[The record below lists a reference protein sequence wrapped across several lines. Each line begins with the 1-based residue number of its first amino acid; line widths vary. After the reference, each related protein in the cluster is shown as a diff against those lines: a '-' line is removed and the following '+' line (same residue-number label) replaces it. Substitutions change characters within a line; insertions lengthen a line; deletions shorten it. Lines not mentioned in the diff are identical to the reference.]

1 MKLPFILFFLIT
13 ILAIL
18 QIFFANQEANTGK
31 ILQKIEEEIAW
42 LEGENKVLE
51 TEIASQGSL
60 ENLREKAEKLGFNQE
75 QTVINLL
82 NQKEVA
88 VNF

>member
-1 MKLPFILFFLIT
+1 MKLPFILLFLII

-31 ILQKIEEEIAW
+31 TLQK
-42 LEGENKVLE
+42 LEQEAKQLEAENKLLE
-51 TEIASQGSL
+51 TEIASRGSL
-60 ENLREKAEKLGFNQE
+60 EKLKEKSEKLGFNQE
-75 QTVINLL
+75 QAVINLI